1 MIVVISPE
9 QNLPNESLWVNRLFE
24 EGLERF
30 HVRKPSIDD
39 SSVIDYLK
47 QIDSAYYSKLVL
59 HDRPHVAAYFGL
71 THFHYSQKER
81 NGLLSKSK
89 DNSFFSTSVHGIEE
103 FNTLGNFWDYAF
115 LSPIFP
121 SISKAGYGVVSA
133 VSKQLKFRTNYSTKL
148 IGLGGITPQNMQEVL
163 AKGADG
169 VALLGAIWQSE
180 NPLETFKLC
189 KK

>member
-9 QNLPNESLWVNRLFE
+9 QNLPNETLWVNRLFE

-30 HVRKPSIDD
+30 HVRKSSIDD

-59 HDRPHVAAYFGL
+59 HDRPHVAADFGL
-71 THFHYSQKER
+71 THFHYSEKER
-81 NGLLSKSK
+81 NGILSKPK
-89 DNSFFSTSVHGIEE
+89 HNSFFSTSVHGIDE
-103 FNTLGNFWDYAF
+103 FNTLGFFWDSAF

-121 SISKAGYGVVSA
+121 SVSKIGYGVDSS

-148 IGLGGITPQNMQEVL
+148 IGLGGITPQNMHEVL

-169 VALLGAIWQSE
+169 VALLGAIWQSQ
-180 NPLETFKLC
+180 NPLETFKSC

>member
-1 MIVVISPE
+1 MIVVISPVR
-9 QNLPNESLWVNRLFE
+9 NLPNETLWVNRLLE
-24 EGLERF
+24 AGLERF
-30 HVRKPSIDD
+30 HVRKPYMND

-59 HDRPHVAAYFGL
+59 HDRPHVAADFGL
-71 THFHYSQKER
+71 THFHCSESERSQI
-81 NGLLSKSK
+81 LSKSK
-89 DNSFFSTSVHGIEE
+89 DNTFFSTSVHGLDE
-103 FNTLGNFWDYAF
+103 FNTLGKFWDSAF

-121 SISKAGYGVVSA
+121 SISKAGYGVGSSVL
-133 VSKQLKFRTNYSTKL
+133 KQLKFRTNYNTKL

-169 VALLGAIWQSE
+169 VALLGVIWQSQ
-180 NPLETFKLC
+180 NPLETFKSC